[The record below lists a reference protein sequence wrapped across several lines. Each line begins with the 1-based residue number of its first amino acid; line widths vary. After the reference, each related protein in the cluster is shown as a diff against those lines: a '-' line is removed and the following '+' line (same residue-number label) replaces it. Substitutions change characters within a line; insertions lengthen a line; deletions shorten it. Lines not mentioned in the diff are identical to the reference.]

1 MIYPAEYEVE
11 VYDSIKGEMETC
23 HGITMAESFADA
35 MDKIES
41 YYGGDLDKV
50 TILLLEEATVYEFE
64 NTNSDWSH
72 GMFKIGDVS
81 KW

>member
-1 MIYPAEYEVE
+1 MFPAEYEVE
-11 VYDSIKGEMETC
+11 VYNDDEGIMETC

-35 MDKIES
+35 MNKIES
-41 YYGGDLDKV
+41 YYGEDLNKV
-50 TILLLEEATVYEFE
+50 TILLLEEATVYDFE
-64 NTNSDWSH
+64 NTNSNWSH